1 MINIDLMILQA
12 MKDKQPARVKTYRAI
27 KSEIQAFKTAKNAK
41 PYDEIAEITLLKKM
55 RDQRVDSAIEYQS
68 AGREDLSNIETEESI
83 ILNELIPVEP
93 TTKDIEDWLENNNY
107 YTISK
112 KEMGVVIKE
121 IKSKFPS
128 ANGKIVAEIVKK
140 LVV

>member
-1 MINIDLMILQA
+1 MIFQA

-107 YTISK
+107 HTISK

>member
-12 MKDKQPARVKTYRAI
+12 MKDKQPVRVKTYRAI

-83 ILNELIPVEP
+83 ILDELIPVEP

-107 YTISK
+107 HTISR
-112 KEMGVVIKE
+112 KEMGAVIKE

>member
-1 MINIDLMILQA
+1 MILQA
-12 MKDKQPARVKTYRAI
+12 MKDKQPVRVKTYRAI

-107 YTISK
+107 HTISR
-112 KEMGVVIKE
+112 KEMGAVIKE

>member
-12 MKDKQPARVKTYRAI
+12 MKDKQPVRVKTYRAI

-83 ILNELIPVEP
+83 ILDELIPVEP

-107 YTISK
+107 HTISK
-112 KEMGVVIKE
+112 KEMGAVIKE

-128 ANGKIVAEIVKK
+128 ANGKIVAEIVKE

>member
-12 MKDKQPARVKTYRAI
+12 MKDKQPVRVKTYRAI

-107 YTISK
+107 HTISR
-112 KEMGVVIKE
+112 KEMGAVIKE

>member
-12 MKDKQPARVKTYRAI
+12 MKNKQPVRVKTYRAI
-27 KSEIQAFKTAKNAK
+27 KSEIQALKTAKNAK

-83 ILNELIPVEP
+83 ILDELIPVEP

-107 YTISK
+107 HTISK

-128 ANGKIVAEIVKK
+128 ANGKIVTEIVKK

>member
-1 MINIDLMILQA
+1 M
-12 MKDKQPARVKTYRAI
+12 
-27 KSEIQAFKTAKNAK
+27 
-41 PYDEIAEITLLKKM
+41 
-55 RDQRVDSAIEYQS
+55 
-68 AGREDLSNIETEESI
+68 
-83 ILNELIPVEP
+83 NELIPVEP

-107 YTISK
+107 HTISK

>member
-12 MKDKQPARVKTYRAI
+12 MKDKQPVRVKTYRAI

-107 YTISK
+107 HTISK

>member
-107 YTISK
+107 HTVSK
-112 KEMGVVIKE
+112 KEMGAVIKE

>member
-1 MINIDLMILQA
+1 MILQA
-12 MKDKQPARVKTYRAI
+12 MKDKQPVRVKTYRAI

-107 YTISK
+107 HTVSK
-112 KEMGVVIKE
+112 KEMGAVIKE

>member
-12 MKDKQPARVKTYRAI
+12 MKDKQPVRVKTYRAI

-107 YTISK
+107 HTVSK
-112 KEMGVVIKE
+112 KEMGAVIKE

>member
-1 MINIDLMILQA
+1 MILQA
-12 MKDKQPARVKTYRAI
+12 MKDKQPVRVKTYRAI

-83 ILNELIPVEP
+83 ILDELIPVEP

-107 YTISK
+107 HTISK
-112 KEMGVVIKE
+112 KEMGAVIKE

-128 ANGKIVAEIVKK
+128 ANGKIVAEIVKE

>member
-1 MINIDLMILQA
+1 MILQA
-12 MKDKQPARVKTYRAI
+12 MKDKQPVRVKTYRAI

-107 YTISK
+107 HTISR
-112 KEMGVVIKE
+112 KEMGAVIKE

-128 ANGKIVAEIVKK
+128 ANGKIVVEIVKK

>member
-1 MINIDLMILQA
+1 MILQA
-12 MKDKQPARVKTYRAI
+12 MKDKQSVRVKTYRAI

-83 ILNELIPVEP
+83 ILDELIPVEP

-107 YTISK
+107 HTISR
-112 KEMGVVIKE
+112 KEMGAVIKE

>member
-1 MINIDLMILQA
+1 MILQA
-12 MKDKQPARVKTYRAI
+12 MKDKQPVRVKTYRAI

-83 ILNELIPVEP
+83 ILDELIPVEP

-107 YTISK
+107 HTISR
-112 KEMGVVIKE
+112 KEMGAVIKE